1 MVSEKKIIYYAR
13 TYRHL
18 KSNFVKNIIYM
29 LLLVLPCLVLLI
41 LNLQNLT
48 GFISETGVKI
58 LGRVFPGIPMYIDVD
73 EFSILGMIEYIDMP
87 TVYPDFPFVL
97 LNLGIVLVMIFLL
110 GSGKRKGTPLT
121 IYFML
126 SIITHV
132 VNCVYF
138 IFAANH
144 FPYLA
149 SQYSNLYMK
158 QQIGIWLTFIVM
170 SGMVTCIVGSRG
182 YLYKAITFF
191 AIIGYSL
198 LFGSVRYIL
207 FLYLL
212 QQFSILYMALMF
224 FVFGPLF
231 DFLYLVSIYSIFI
244 NKMVKIYNH
253 GKGREDWLW

>member
-1 MVSEKKIIYYAR
+1 
-13 TYRHL
+13 
-18 KSNFVKNIIYM
+18 M

-144 FPYLA
+144 FPYLT

-182 YLYKAITFF
+182 YLYKAITFL

-198 LFGSVRYIL
+198 LFGAVRYIL

-244 NKMVKIYNH
+244 TAVYKFLLIALAVCI
-253 GKGREDWLW
+253 GF